1 MHSNDAK
8 AIAAK
13 NLTNGATMDELRE
26 AANDLRALSPES
38 ALADLVEAKIER
50 MLAEG
55 EQTAI
60 EADANREADGS
71 RAGHL
76 AWRTLQSRPP

>member
-1 MHSNDAK
+1 MAHARS
-8 AIAAK
+8 
-13 NLTNGATMDELRE
+13 GVPRATMADVARAAGVSTATVSRSLRGALVAEETRRRVLE

-55 EQTAI
+55 EQTV
-60 EADANREADGS
+60 EADDN
-71 RAGHL
+71 
-76 AWRTLQSRPP
+76 

>member
-1 MHSNDAK
+1 MDSNNPK
-8 AIAAK
+8 TIAVK
-13 NLTNGATMDELRE
+13 SLIDGATVDELRE
-26 AANDLRALSPES
+26 AAIDLRALSPES

-60 EADANREADGS
+60 EADDN
-71 RAGHL
+71 
-76 AWRTLQSRPP
+76 

>member
-1 MHSNDAK
+1 MDSNDAK
-8 AIAAK
+8 TIAAK
-13 NLTNGATMDELRE
+13 NLIDGATVDELRE

-60 EADANREADGS
+60 EADDN
-71 RAGHL
+71 
-76 AWRTLQSRPP
+76 

>member
-13 NLTNGATMDELRE
+13 NLIDGATVDELRE

-60 EADANREADGS
+60 EADDN
-71 RAGHL
+71 
-76 AWRTLQSRPP
+76 

>member
-13 NLTNGATMDELRE
+13 NLIDGATVDELRE

-50 MLAEG
+50 MLAE
-55 EQTAI
+55 QTDI
-60 EADANREADGS
+60 EADDNRVADGS
-71 RAGHL
+71 R
-76 AWRTLQSRPP
+76 RSRIK

>member
-1 MHSNDAK
+1 MDSHEAK

-13 NLTNGATMDELRE
+13 NLIDGATVDELRQV
-26 AANDLRALSPES
+26 ANDLRALSPES

-55 EQTAI
+55 QQTAI
-60 EADANREADGS
+60 RADDK
-71 RAGHL
+71 
-76 AWRTLQSRPP
+76 